1 MKKLKITIYSNVYL
15 QTETLG
21 IKGKTCEKYFPLFQR
36 ILQDRMVDQ
45 TKTKEY
51 YEEAIEEEIERMN
64 VEI

>member
-1 MKKLKITIYSNVYL
+1 M